1 MDKLH
6 IITVATHDDG
16 YYQALLQSAKNNNTN
31 ITTLGWGQK
40 WKGFT
45 MKTNLIIEY
54 ISSFDENDIVVVI
67 DAYDVIM
74 LDNEENIKK
83 KFYSFNKPILLS
95 RDGDPKNVF
104 ATWFQKRVFKT
115 CSGHKINAGMY
126 MGYVWAIKKL
136 LDRLCKNKNMPCTS
150 SETDDQMLLINVCN
164 NKVFYETHIAVDS
177 NKLIFY
183 NTYGNSN
190 LFSLFQDFEFVD
202 SNNVIDNKLYL
213 EDTKTYPSFIHGPA
227 NTNLNSICKLYK
239 LPILKE
245 NNRGVLY
252 RIKVYAKSHYFKYLI
267 DDILYYIGGIILI
280 VILVIYYNK
289 LKLNHKL

>member
-16 YYQALLQSAKNNNTN
+16 YYKALLKSAKNNNIN
-31 ITTLGWGQK
+31 LTTLGWGQK
-40 WKGFT
+40 WAGFT

-54 ISSFDENDIVVVI
+54 IKLLNDNDIIVVI
-67 DAYDVIM
+67 DAYDVII

-83 KFYSFNKPILLS
+83 KFYSYNKPILLS
-95 RDGDPKNVF
+95 RDGDSINFILAWSQEKI
-104 ATWFQKRVFKT
+104 FKF
-115 CSGHKINAGMY
+115 CNNEKINAGMY

-150 SETDDQMLLINVCN
+150 SDADDQILLTNVCKN
-164 NKVFYETHIAVDS
+164 TEFYDKYIAIDTK
-177 NKLIFY
+177 KLIFY

-190 LFSLFQDFEFVD
+190 IHSLYQDFEFNE
-202 SNNVIDNKLYL
+202 SNRIVNNKLFL
-213 EDTKTYPSFIHGPA
+213 EDTKTFPSFIHGPA

-245 NNRGVLY
+245 NNRDIIY
-252 RIKVYAKSHYFKYLI
+252 RAKVYLKVQYLKYLM
-267 DDILYYIGGIILI
+267 DDILYYIGCVVLI
-280 VILVIYYNK
+280 VILVILYNRK
-289 LKLNHKL
+289 IIKYT